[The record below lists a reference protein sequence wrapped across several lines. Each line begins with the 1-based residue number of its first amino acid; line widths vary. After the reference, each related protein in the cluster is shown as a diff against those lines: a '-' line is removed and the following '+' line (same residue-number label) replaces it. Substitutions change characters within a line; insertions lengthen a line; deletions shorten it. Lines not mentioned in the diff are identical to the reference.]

1 MKSKIVNYIIGFIFV
16 VYGAV
21 SIWNTYLQTVFH
33 KNGWYLGE
41 WLINYQDGGFKRR
54 GLFGTGFIFINELTG
69 IRLEY
74 LVFTF
79 VSVLYIWLFWLL
91 IKLFCQKNNTLLTIS
106 LLLMPAGMGMV
117 LKDPTIA
124 AKKEVLLFLLYLIY
138 FLSVQS
144 KKRVKN
150 WVLTLFIVITI
161 LNHEA
166 AFFYLPFLSFTYF
179 VHNNDNAANK
189 IKNILIY
196 QIIPAGV
203 MMLILYK
210 FGFSIRTD
218 NSILFLKNH
227 GLTLG
232 QAGIYDYDPNYN
244 VLNFYKARIY
254 AYQTYLISLFLA
266 SLTFIIYFRFN
277 KISINKWFIII
288 QILFLIP
295 LFYIAYDWGR
305 WINIFFTLLTIW
317 LIGEKQL
324 GTTLKKDGI
333 AVGIILFN
341 SLWSMMLLNSGFVTF
356 PAVDALIKRLYYF
369 IYFKI
374 ANLF

>member
-1 MKSKIVNYIIGFIFV
+1 MKSKIISYIISFIFI

-21 SIWNTYLQTVFH
+21 SIWNTYLQIIFH

-41 WLINYQDGGFKRR
+41 WVINYQDGGFKRR
-54 GLFGTGFIFINELTG
+54 GLFGTLFIFINELTG
-69 IRLEY
+69 IKLEY
-74 LVFTF
+74 LVFSF
-79 VSVLYIWLFWLL
+79 ISILYVWLFLLL
-91 IKLFCQKNNTLLTIS
+91 IKLFRQKNNTLLTIS
-106 LLLMPAGMGMV
+106 LLLMPAGMGMI

-138 FLSVQS
+138 FLHVQS
-144 KKRVKN
+144 KSAVKN
-150 WVLTLFIVITI
+150 WVITLFIIIAI

-166 AFFYLPFLSFTYF
+166 AFFYLPFLGFTYF
-179 VHNNDNAANK
+179 INTSASAPDK
-189 IKNILIY
+189 IKNIMVY
-196 QIIPAGV
+196 QIIPAGIV
-203 MMLILYK
+203 MVILYK
-210 FGFSIRTD
+210 LGFSIRTE
-218 NSILFLKNH
+218 NSILFLKDH

-254 AYQTYLISLFLA
+254 AYQTYLISVFLA
-266 SLTFIIYFRFN
+266 SLTFIVYCRFN
-277 KISINKWFIII
+277 RISMNRWFIIV
-288 QILFLIP
+288 QIIFLAP

-317 LIGEKQL
+317 IAGEKQL
-324 GTTLKKDGI
+324 NTTLKQDI
-333 AVGIILFN
+333 TAAGIIIFN

>member
-1 MKSKIVNYIIGFIFV
+1 MKSKIVNYIITFIFI
-16 VYGAV
+16 VYCSV

-91 IKLFCQKNNTLLTIS
+91 IKLFYQKNNTLLTIS

-144 KKRVKN
+144 KKAVKN
-150 WVLTLFIVITI
+150 WVLTLFIVIAI

-166 AFFYLPFLSFTYF
+166 AFFYLPFLCFTYF
-179 VHNNDNAANK
+179 IHNTEPLANK

-196 QIIPAGV
+196 QIIPACI
-203 MMLILYK
+203 MMLMLYK
-210 FGFSIRTD
+210 FGFSIRTE
-218 NSILFLKNH
+218 NSILFLKDH

-266 SLTFIIYFRFN
+266 SLTFIIYCRFN

-317 LIGEKQL
+317 IIGEKQL
-324 GTTLKKDGI
+324 STTLKKDCI